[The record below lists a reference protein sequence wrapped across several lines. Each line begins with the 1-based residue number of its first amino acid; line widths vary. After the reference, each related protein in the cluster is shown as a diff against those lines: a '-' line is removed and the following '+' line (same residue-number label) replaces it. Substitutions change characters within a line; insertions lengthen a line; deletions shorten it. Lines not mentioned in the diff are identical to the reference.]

1 LTLMPKS
8 HHYKF
13 CFGPWN
19 LSEGQDPYGPTTRPA
34 QTFEWK
40 LDQLKKLGFDAMMFH
55 DDDAV
60 PDRLIGCLK
69 DPEVRVRQM
78 AAEALARWQSP
89 AVARRLAAALR
100 SPDLRRPAGE
110 VLERMGA
117 VAAEALSEV
126 AIGTDPEA
134 ATAAGSLI
142 DRIVGTDPF
151 VEGLSSIDPYQRIR
165 SAQVLG
171 AIGGPAASEAL
182 MGALSD
188 PDVDVRARAASSRQ
202 ERRFVQRA

>member
-1 LTLMPKS
+1 METNE
-8 HHYKF
+8 
-13 CFGPWN
+13 FGGPLCPIWPP
-19 LSEGQDPYGPTTRPA
+19 SDPQAEVRVEA
-34 QTFEWK
+34 VRA
-40 LDQLKKLGFDAMMFH
+40 LGLI

-117 VAAEALSEV
+117 IAADALSEV
-126 AIGTDPEA
+126 AVGSEPEA
-134 ATAAGSLI
+134 ATAAGALI

-151 VEGLSSIDPYQRIR
+151 VNGLSSIDPEERIR
-165 SAQVLG
+165 AVQVLG

-182 MGALSD
+182 M
-188 PDVDVRARAASSRQ
+188 
-202 ERRFVQRA
+202 